1 MKTAIGGTWLFQI
14 VVVMLLLFTGYL
26 SLSVNYSK
34 AFNVKNEIL
43 EIIERHN
50 GNTEEARN
58 EINKYL
64 NEVGYRTTGDCGEN
78 RTDVSNNTV
87 VGDWIGYNSRGS
99 DTTGSGWANESNYC
113 IRTRD
118 VVAKN
123 SEESN
128 EIPLSSYYQIKV
140 FFKLDIPILS
150 YVFTFNV
157 KGDTKIIYNPQN
169 D

>member
-43 EIIERHN
+43 QILERHN
-50 GNTEEARN
+50 GNTKEARE
-58 EINKYL
+58 EINSYL
-64 NEVGYRTTGDCGEN
+64 NSVGYRTTGDCGEN
-78 RTDVSNNTV
+78 RTDVSNNDLIN
-87 VGDWIGYNSRGS
+87 DWTGYNSRGN
-99 DTTGSGWANESNYC
+99 DTAGSGWVSETNYC
-113 IRTRD
+113 IRELYVTPSD
-118 VVAKN
+118 N
-123 SEESN
+123 PEL
-128 EIPLSSYYQIKV
+128 PYSSYYQIKV
-140 FFKLDIPILS
+140 FFKLDIPVLS

-157 KGDTKIIYNPQN
+157 KGDTKIIYYPEN